1 MRGKSRLLKNG
12 LRSLRMMRH
21 TVTAPMHEGTIANE
35 TRCQMKKLLIAGVV
49 AIVLVIVIV
58 FLLLSNLDSLI
69 AKTIEKHGSDV
80 TQTRVRVSGVHI
92 SLRDGRGSIRGLQ
105 VANPE
110 GFQARTAFSLDDI
123 TVDIDIK
130 GIRENPVIIDEIR
143 IQAPVVNAE
152 ITKSGASNIDELRK
166 RIQAYAA
173 RAGGERGESGKG
185 TKRIRIERFVFE
197 RGRVEF
203 DASALG
209 LEKRTIELPEIRL
222 EDVGGSDGA
231 PPDEI
236 ARIVLTEIAG
246 KAASAITG
254 SELDRLV
261 DEKLGGSLKDKVKG
275 LLEKIG
281 N

>member
-1 MRGKSRLLKNG
+1 
-12 LRSLRMMRH
+12 
-21 TVTAPMHEGTIANE
+21 MHEGTIANE

-152 ITKSGASNIDELRK
+152 ITKSGTSNIDEFRK
-166 RIQAYAA
+166 RIQAYTAG
-173 RAGGERGESGKG
+173 AGGEGGESGKG

-236 ARIVLTEIAG
+236 ARIVLTEVAG